1 VKSVADSYGSMETS
15 QRLREMRAYI
25 ISHPDLSRYC
35 QLLEQA
41 AIELESRCGPSSD
54 AEDAARYR
62 WLRSQNAVADG
73 FWIAHGLIG
82 ELSQWCGPDADRA
95 IDAAMSRA
103 TQREGEKK

>member
-1 VKSVADSYGSMETS
+1 MSAPDSYGTS
-15 QRLREMRAYI
+15 LPMRLRTLSKELMVSSAYGQWA
-25 ISHPDLSRYC
+25 